1 MAGHRGRFP
10 ENGVMNLLSSST
22 VPQAAQGS
30 GMAATAGMDS
40 LDEATGL
47 ANMHQLIQL
56 RWIAVVGQVATIG
69 AAHFLYAISLPLK
82 HMAAVVVFLIVF
94 NIASHL
100 RWRSRGEVTNDEL
113 FLALLVDV
121 GMLTVQLYLSG
132 GATNPFTFL
141 YLLQVT
147 LGAVLLRPWSVWTMV
162 AVTVICVGGLALFG
176 RPLSLPPD
184 HDRGLYSPYIQG
196 LLVCFALN
204 AGLLVIFI
212 SRIGRNLRDR
222 DSRLADLRDRA
233 VEAEHVV
240 RIGLMAS
247 GAAHEL
253 GTPLATLAVILGDW
267 RRMPA
272 FRDDAELLQE
282 VGEMQAQVQRCKTI
296 LSGILLAAGE
306 ARGESSRQTTI
317 NTFIDDLAGEWRDTR
332 AVNAFSYHRLLQ
344 DLPMVS
350 DTAFKQMVC
359 NVLDNALEAAP
370 GRIEL
375 DAVLEAGNLKLTVT
389 DDGPGFTPDVL
400 RQLGKPY
407 NTTKGR
413 PGGGLGLFLAVN
425 VARTLGGRVTA
436 GNRPGGG
443 AAVVI
448 TLPLAAIT
456 LKEGEGRVG

>member
-1 MAGHRGRFP
+1 MISSASPVLHLAPAAGL
-10 ENGVMNLLSSST
+10 E
-22 VPQAAQGS
+22 
-30 GMAATAGMDS
+30 S
-40 LDEATGL
+40 LEEATGL

-56 RWIAVVGQVATIG
+56 RWIAVFGQVITIG
-69 AAHFLYAISLPLK
+69 AAHFLYGIRLPLP
-82 HMAAVVVFLIVF
+82 HMAAVLVFLVVFNL
-94 NIASHL
+94 ASHW

-147 LGAVLLRPWSVWTMV
+147 LGAVLLKPWSIWTMV
-162 AVTVICVGGLALFG
+162 IVTMVCVGGLALFG
-176 RPLSLPPD
+176 RPLALPPD

-196 LLVCFALN
+196 MLVCFALN
-204 AGLLVIFI
+204 AGLLVTFI
-212 SRIGRNLRDR
+212 SRIGRNLRER
-222 DSRLADLRDRA
+222 DLRLAGLRDRA
-233 VEAEHVV
+233 IEQEHVV
-240 RIGLMAS
+240 RIGLLAS

-272 FRDDAELLQE
+272 FKDDPELLQE

-306 ARGESSRQTTI
+306 ARGESSQQTTI
-317 NTFIDDLAGEWRDTR
+317 NTFIDDLVAEWRDTR
-332 AVNAFSYHRLLQ
+332 AVTGFHYDNRLDH

-359 NVLDNALEAAP
+359 NVLDNALEASP
-370 GRIEL
+370 GRVAL
-375 DAVLEAGNLKLTVT
+375 DAVLDAGSLKLTVT
-389 DDGPGFTPDVL
+389 DAGPGFTPQVL
-400 RQLGKPY
+400 SQLGKPY

-413 PGGGLGLFLAVN
+413 AGGGLGLFLAVS
-425 VARTLGGRVTA
+425 VARTLGGHVMA
-436 GNRPGGG
+436 GNQPQGG
-443 AAVVI
+443 AVVVI

>member
-1 MAGHRGRFP
+1 
-10 ENGVMNLLSSST
+10 MNTRPIIS
-22 VPQAAQGS
+22 VPSPGQGF
-30 GMAATAGMDS
+30 GMAAMAGANS
-40 LDEATGL
+40 LHEATGL

-69 AAHFLYAISLPLK
+69 AAHFLYGIGLPLE
-82 HMAAVVVFLIVF
+82 HMAAVIAFLVVF

-162 AVTVICVGGLALFG
+162 AVTVVCVGGLALFG

-196 LLVCFALN
+196 MLVCFALN

-212 SRIGRNLRDR
+212 TRIGQNLRDR

-233 VEAEHVV
+233 VEEEHVV

-272 FRDDAELLQE
+272 FRQDPELLQE

-317 NTFIDDLAGEWRDTR
+317 NTFIDDLVSEWRETR
-332 AVNAFSYHRLLQ
+332 SVTAFAYRNRLLQ

-359 NVLDNALEAAP
+359 NVLDNAFEASP

-375 DAVLEAGNLKLTVT
+375 DATLESGNLMLTVT
-389 DDGPGFTPDVL
+389 DDGPGFAADVL

-436 GNRPGGG
+436 GNRPEGG
-443 AAVVI
+443 AVVVI

>member
-1 MAGHRGRFP
+1 MTPSASPVLHP
-10 ENGVMNLLSSST
+10 AN
-22 VPQAAQGS
+22 
-30 GMAATAGMDS
+30 TAMLAS
-40 LDEATGL
+40 LEEATGL

-56 RWIAVVGQVATIG
+56 RWIAVCGQVITIG
-69 AAHFLYAISLPLK
+69 AAHFLYGIRLPLA
-82 HMAAVVVFLIVF
+82 HMAAVLAFLVVFNL
-94 NIASHL
+94 ASHW

-147 LGAVLLRPWSVWTMV
+147 LGAVLLKPWSIWTMV
-162 AVTVICVGGLALFG
+162 VVTMLCVGGLALFG
-176 RPLSLPPD
+176 RPLPLPPD
-184 HDRGLYSPYIQG
+184 HDRGLSSPYIQG
-196 LLVCFALN
+196 MLVCFALN
-204 AGLLVIFI
+204 AGLLVTFI
-212 SRIGRNLRDR
+212 SRIGRNLRER
-222 DSRLADLRDRA
+222 DTHLAGLRDRA
-233 VEAEHVV
+233 IEQEHVV
-240 RIGLMAS
+240 RIGLLAS

-272 FRDDAELLQE
+272 FQRDPELLQE
-282 VGEMQAQVQRCKTI
+282 VAEMQVQVQRCKTI

-306 ARGESSRQTTI
+306 ARGESSQQTTI
-317 NTFIDDLAGEWRDTR
+317 NTFIDGVVSEWRDTR
-332 AVNAFSYHRLLQ
+332 AVAGLQYDNRLGH

-359 NVLDNALEAAP
+359 NVLDNALEASP
-370 GRIEL
+370 GRVAL
-375 DAVLEAGNLKLTVT
+375 DAVLEAGSLRLTVT
-389 DDGPGFTPDVL
+389 DDGPGFTAPVL
-400 RQLGKPY
+400 AQLGKPY

-413 PGGGLGLFLAVN
+413 AGGGLGLFLAVS
-425 VARTLGGRVTA
+425 VARTLGGHVMA
-436 GNRPGGG
+436 GNRPHGG
-443 AAVVI
+443 AVVVI